1 MTLFPF
7 ENRHDYDFLTD
18 ACVKCGG
25 LRHAIHESDSP
36 LRCLGGGNVVGVT
49 HRALRRRFGELLATQ
64 TAGSPTRPPAG
75 FPEAH
80 RGLLSSELF
89 DGLSEIEGLEPS
101 GGG

>member
-25 LRHAIHESDSP
+25 LRQAIHESDSP

-49 HRALRRRFGELLATQ
+49 HRALRRRFDQLLGTD
-64 TAGSPTRPPAG
+64 TADAPTRPSAA
-75 FPEAH
+75 FLEVWRWLH
-80 RGLLSSELF
+80 
-89 DGLSEIEGLEPS
+89 DGQDYGD
-101 GGG
+101 